1 VSRKLERA
9 TGNIYRGE
17 PVMSNEVNDAWWE
30 RAYEEHY
37 EDLKAEGKTDEEI
50 LQILTDLFYNSAP

>member
-1 VSRKLERA
+1 
-9 TGNIYRGE
+9 
-17 PVMSNEVNDAWWE
+17 MSNDANDAWWE

-50 LQILTDLFYNSAP
+50 EKILTDLFYDSAP